1 VIEVRNLVVRF
12 GELEALRVPHLDV
25 ESGAR
30 LAVLGTNGCG
40 KTTLLRV
47 LAGLL
52 PPTEGNVNGLPE
64 PGQAILVHQS
74 PYFFRGTARDNVA
87 LALRWAGR
95 ADAEAETWLERLGAL
110 SFADRPAHVLSA
122 GERRRVAL
130 ARALSVQPRLLL
142 LDEPLTGLDP
152 DGRERVIPL
161 LEAFRNT
168 LVIATPSLDGLDVRQ
183 NIDLSP
189 SA

>member
-1 VIEVRNLVVRF
+1 MIEVRNLLVRF
-12 GELEALRVPHLDV
+12 GELEALCIPHLDV
-25 ESGAR
+25 EPGGR

-40 KTTLLRV
+40 KSTLLRV

-52 PPTEGNVNGLPE
+52 PPTDGDVRGTPA
-64 PGQAILVHQS
+64 PGEAILVHQS

-87 LALRWAGR
+87 LALRWSGR
-95 ADAEAETWLERLGAL
+95 PVGEADEWLERLGAL
-110 SFADRPAHVLSA
+110 SFADRAAHVLSA

-130 ARALSVQPRLLL
+130 ARAFSVQPSLLL

-161 LEAFRNT
+161 LEAFEST
-168 LVIATPSLDGLDVRQ
+168 LVIAAPSLDGLPLERT
-183 NIDLSP
+183 IDLSP
-189 SA
+189 TR